1 VQVNKCHAILA
12 RNSIFHF
19 LNIQKVVFMTTN
31 SKSNIPY
38 ISYWGWREKHS
49 SLKHNFVP
57 AVSLSSFPHS
67 RGRRRDPLDRDV

>member
-49 SLKHNFVP
+49 SLKHNLFQQ
-57 AVSLSSFPHS
+57 FPYPPS
-67 RGRRRDPLDRDV
+67 RIVGDGGEIPG